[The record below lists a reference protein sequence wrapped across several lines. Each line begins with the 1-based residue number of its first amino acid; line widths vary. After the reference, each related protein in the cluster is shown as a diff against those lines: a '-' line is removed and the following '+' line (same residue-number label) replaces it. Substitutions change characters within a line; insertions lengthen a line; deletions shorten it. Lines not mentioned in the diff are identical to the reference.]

1 MWYVSEMMANGAPSE
16 AYAKVVFFE
25 NKKDALEYI
34 KELKEYHLGVGIE
47 INEEEGDMFNES
59 EEGFYIY
66 KDDDLYK
73 VSVELGKTDKVENG
87 FEIYMD

>member
-1 MWYVSEMMANGAPSE
+1 MRLAPIT
-16 AYAKVVFFE
+16 VC
-25 NKKDALEYI
+25 LR
-34 KELKEYHLGVGIE
+34 HR
-47 INEEEGDMFNES
+47 FNES

-73 VSVELGKTDKVENG
+73 VSVELGETDKVENG